1 MKTKLASLISSK
13 HAVPSIT
20 SDSLVSTAIWSFH
33 ETRSSSLL
41 VKTLGGELCGLIS
54 EHDVVDAIAK
64 NGQAAL
70 SRPITDFMTV
80 DLIVCTPEQSVYDAL
95 KIMSKKRIR
104 HMPVVTKDGH
114 LMGFLSIL
122 ELLTSIDLEDGS

>member
-1 MKTKLASLISSK
+1 MKTKLASLINYK

-20 SDSLVSTAIWSFH
+20 SDGTISNAIWTFH
-33 ETRSSSLL
+33 ETRATSLL
-41 VKTLGGELCGLIS
+41 VKTPEGELCGLIS

-64 NGQAAL
+64 NGPRVL
-70 SRPITDFMTV
+70 SRPVTDFMTV
-80 DLIVCTPEQSVYDAL
+80 DLIVCTPEQSVHEAL

-104 HMPVVTKDGH
+104 HMPVVTESGH

-122 ELLTSIDLEDGS
+122 EILTAINLEDA